1 MVAGATMDGHSGEA
15 GHRSGLPGSRSDEL
29 PIENPRDSL
38 VVLSHY
44 ALIGLFLFALVA
56 TLSVARPIVVPVLA
70 ALVVG
75 MTIGRPVDRLKKAG
89 IPPWLVAI
97 AIVGVTIALMLGGAV
112 LLATPISNWVSRA
125 PGITALIKERLHI
138 LIEPMNALQ
147 ELAATFSTMG
157 GDKTQ
162 IAVDTS
168 HGDIIQSLLGFLTPA
183 LSGFVLFFGALLF
196 FLLGR
201 THLKGKL
208 VLSLVGRASRL
219 MTLRIIA
226 DVESD
231 LATYLITATMIN
243 VGVGIGATAITWA
256 LGVPNAPLWG
266 SLAFLLNYLPYIGPS
281 LMAATLLLVGLVSFP
296 SLGASLLPAG
306 LFVGMAIVEGQ
317 FLSPTLLGKRL
328 ELNPLAVF
336 LGMAFWTWLWGP
348 IGAFLSVPLLVIGMV
363 IWRNASPPD
372 VIDLP

>member
-1 MVAGATMDGHSGEA
+1 MAGAAVEVHSGEA
-15 GHRSGLPGSRSDEL
+15 ERRSGGSRFGSDSVPAESSHS
-29 PIENPRDSL
+29 SL
-38 VVLSHY
+38 VLSSY
-44 ALIGLFLFALVA
+44 ALMGLFLLALVA
-56 TLSVARPIVVPVLA
+56 TLSAARPIVVPVLA

-75 MTIGRPVDRLKKAG
+75 MTIGGPVDRLKKIG
-89 IPPWLVAI
+89 IPAWLVAI
-97 AIVGVTIALMLGGAV
+97 AIVGATVALLLGGAL
-112 LLATPISNWVSRA
+112 LLATPISDWVSRA
-125 PGITALIKERLHI
+125 PGVAALLKERLHI
-138 LIEPMNALQ
+138 LVEPMNALQ
-147 ELAATFSTMG
+147 ELAGTFSTMG

-168 HGDIIQSLLGFLTPA
+168 HGNIVQSLLGFLTPA

-201 THLKGKL
+201 TRLKGKL
-208 VLSLVGRASRL
+208 VLSLVGRANRL

-231 LATYLITATMIN
+231 LATYLITTTMIN
-243 VGVGIGATAITWA
+243 VGVGVGAMAITWA
-256 LGVPNAPLWG
+256 LGIPNAALWG

-281 LMAATLLLVGLVSFP
+281 LMAATLFVVGLISFP

-306 LFVGMAIVEGQ
+306 LFVGMAVVEGQ
-317 FLSPTLLGKRL
+317 FLSPALLGKRL